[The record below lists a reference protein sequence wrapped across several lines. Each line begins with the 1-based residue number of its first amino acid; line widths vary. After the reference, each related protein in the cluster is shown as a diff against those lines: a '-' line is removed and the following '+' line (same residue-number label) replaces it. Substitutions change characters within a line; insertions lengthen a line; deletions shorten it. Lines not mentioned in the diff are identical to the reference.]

1 MPTKKAKLAV
11 FKFASCD
18 GCQLSLL
25 DAEDEL
31 LLIAGAVDIAN
42 FPEASRRVLK
52 GPYDVGLVEGSITTP
67 HDVERVR
74 QIRKLC
80 RVLITIGA
88 CATAGGIQAL
98 RNWKD
103 VKDFTR
109 LVYASPELISTLDRS
124 MPVGSYVHVDFELR
138 GCPIN
143 KYQLIEVVS
152 AFLNKRKPTIPTY
165 SLCVDCKLKGNVCVM
180 VARQIPCLGP
190 VTQAGCGAICP
201 SYIRGCY
208 GCFGPMENPNP
219 PPLSKRFSEMGED
232 RREIVHAFRGFN
244 AYAEAFRKESEAH
257 EK

>member
-152 AFLNKRKPTIPTY
+152 AFLNKRKPTIPTH
-165 SLCVDCKLKGNVCVM
+165 SLCVDCKLRGNVCVM

-190 VTQAGCGAICP
+190 VTQVGCGAICP
-201 SYIRGCY
+201 SYTRGCY

-219 PPLSKRFSEMGED
+219 PALSKRFSEMGED
-232 RREIVHAFRGFN
+232 RREILLAFRGFN